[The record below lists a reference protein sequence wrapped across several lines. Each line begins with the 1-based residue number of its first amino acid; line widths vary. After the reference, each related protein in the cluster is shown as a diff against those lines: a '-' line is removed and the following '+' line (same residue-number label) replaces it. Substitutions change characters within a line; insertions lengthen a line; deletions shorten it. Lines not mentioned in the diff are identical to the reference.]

1 VKILRVCLAETL
13 VVFGVVLLAVGLWLR
28 DGPPPAL
35 RTDHDGGARP

>member
-1 VKILRVCLAETL
+1 MKILRVHIADTL
-13 VVFGVVLLAVGLWLR
+13 FIFGVVLLAVGLWLR